1 MRIDPYSNTWQV
13 VEAHLKNRM
22 AELLTRLQAD
32 QLEESSIKIRAA
44 LRECRILL
52 ELAGDRTPLV
62 ESEIEI
68 PG

>member
-13 VEAHLKNRM
+13 IEAHLKQRM
-22 AELLTRLQAD
+22 ADLRSRLEGDQA
-32 QLEESSIKIRAA
+32 EESSIKIRAA

-62 ESEIEI
+62 ESEVEI